1 MVGPDP
7 AGIALPQRAN
17 AGQFRNRIRRLRA
30 LISDHDKGAARATGQ
45 GLKTASRV
53 TVENRHYLLPVLNG
67 FVGDQ
72 LANAEADP
80 DREDRGAAIPLS
92 FREGGRDVSV
102 ADLCLGPQL
111 HGPGRT
117 VVVAI
122 HGLMCDEIPFQE
134 TRRQSTSPTQPGHGA
149 RLVKELGVSM
159 LYLRYNSGLHISAN
173 GQALAA
179 LLEELVTVH
188 GDTIDCLVL
197 LCHSM
202 GGLVAR
208 SAGFYGQRQ
217 QHRWVERLSTLLL
230 IGTPSR
236 GSFLEQFANL
246 SAFVL
251 NRVGNIYTRIA
262 GWIIDE
268 RSDGIKDL
276 RFGLM
281 VDEDWA
287 DNPHDDRLIATK
299 TSVPPI
305 PGVEYH
311 VIAGTLPEDSESLL
325 SLVFG
330 DGLVGRGSA
339 AGDQLFRPDDSD
351 QPCGTIRFFPGR
363 SHFDLLSDP
372 EIGAHVVELVRPH
385 CCSG

>member
-1 MVGPDP
+1 MTELNSSVTPPTTIPKPTDGSTWRSF
-7 AGIALPQRAN
+7 AAAM
-17 AGQFRNRIRRLRA
+17 
-30 LISDHDKGAARATGQ
+30 STAARATGQ
-45 GLKTASRV
+45 GLLAASRV

-80 DREDRGAAIPLS
+80 DREAIGAAIPLS
-92 FREGGRDVSV
+92 FRERGRDVSP
-102 ADLCLGPQL
+102 ADLRLEPQL
-111 HGPGRT
+111 RGPGRT

-134 TRRQSTSPTQPGHGA
+134 TRWQSTSPTQPGHGA
-149 RLVKELGVSM
+149 RLAEELGASV

-179 LLEELVTVH
+179 LLEELVAVH
-188 GDTIDCLVL
+188 GDTIDRLVL

-208 SAGFYGQRQ
+208 SAGFYGQQQ
-217 QHRWVERLSTLLL
+217 QHRWVGRLSALLL
-230 IGTPSR
+230 IGTPLR

-251 NRVGNIYTRIA
+251 NRVGIIYTRIA
-262 GWIIDE
+262 SWIIEE
-268 RSDGIKDL
+268 RSDGIRDL

-281 VDEDWA
+281 VDEDWL
-287 DNPHDDRLIATK
+287 DNPYDNRLFATK
-299 TSVPPI
+299 TNVPPI
-305 PGVEYH
+305 PGVDYH
-311 VIAGTLPEDSESLL
+311 IIAGTLPEDGESLL
-325 SLVFG
+325 SMVFG
-330 DGLVGRGSA
+330 DGLVGRESA
-339 AGDQLFRPDDSD
+339 SGDLLFRPDDPD
-351 QPCGTIRFFPGR
+351 RPCGTVRFFPGR
-363 SHFDLLSDP
+363 SHFDLLGDP

-385 CCSG
+385 CCFR